1 MTALRKTKADQGE
14 SEETGSRCSPSHN
27 GSPSVQKTPIT
38 GIGGVLGGLISDD
51 PSKPKPPEPSRLA
64 TRDNPERRS
73 HARVGR
79 PPGKASPKAQRR
91 EKLTV
96 RIDADLV
103 EKYRDWSW
111 DARCN
116 LGELVGRAMQRYLK
130 TRSEGN

>member
-1 MTALRKTKADQGE
+1 M
-14 SEETGSRCSPSHN
+14 
-27 GSPSVQKTPIT
+27 T

-51 PSKPKPPEPSRLA
+51 PPKPKSLEPSQPA
-64 TRDNPERRS
+64 TKG
-73 HARVGR
+73 HARAGR
-79 PPGKASPKAQRR
+79 PPGKRVQKSQRR

-116 LGELVGRAMQRYLK
+116 LGELVGAAMRRHLK
-130 TRSEGN
+130 TRSGDN

>member
-1 MTALRKTKADQGE
+1 M
-14 SEETGSRCSPSHN
+14 
-27 GSPSVQKTPIT
+27 T

-51 PSKPKPPEPSRLA
+51 QPKPKLPEPSRLA
-64 TRDNPERRS
+64 TRDKPEKKS
-73 HARVGR
+73 HARAGR
-79 PPGKASPKAQRR
+79 PPGKRLHNAHRR

-116 LGELVGRAMQRYLK
+116 LGELVGTAMWRYLK
-130 TRSEGN
+130 TRGGSD